1 MVLTIFTAN
10 CGEDFIAD
18 EKIQSFSTKKYLD
31 GYPRDMDCWWNI
43 KSQSAND
50 MIRVTSST
58 AEKVQV
64 TFESPVC
71 FCYSVGAFFSF
82 LHLF

>member
-1 MVLTIFTAN
+1 MVFAIFTAT
-10 CGEDFIAD
+10 CGDDFIAD
-18 EKIQSFSTKKYLD
+18 EKIRSFSIKKYLD
-31 GYPRDMDCWWNI
+31 GYPRDVDCWWNI

-50 MIRVTSST
+50 MIWVKSVT

-71 FCYSVGAFFSF
+71 FCYSVRAFFSF